1 MFQYKDR
8 FTGYGISIIKIK
20 RPWGRLIFIMEILI
34 LGRRHHFIE
43 NALRQWSAQ
52 CPFLQMLEYLSV
64 SWLHSTQRGCNM
76 DVYSHVVLKYMRF
89 LFTFSDFIQKTQHI
103 STNSKIGK
111 WHQNGKLHNFAGFGF
126 EEIWIYVLVFCTILR
141 HWNGKYEIRRG
152 VVITR

>member
-52 CPFLQMLEYLSV
+52 CPFLQMLEYLCHDYTRRNV
-64 SWLHSTQRGCNM
+64 DATWMYIHMLSWNICDSYLH
-76 DVYSHVVLKYMRF
+76 F
-89 LFTFSDFIQKTQHI
+89 L
-103 STNSKIGK
+103 
-111 WHQNGKLHNFAGFGF
+111 
-126 EEIWIYVLVFCTILR
+126 ILS
-141 HWNGKYEIRRG
+141 RRLN
-152 VVITR
+152 I